1 MKVLITGTHLTPALA
16 VIEELKAY
24 PDIDIVYIG
33 RKYTI
38 EGDRAPS
45 AESQIL
51 PSLGVKFIH
60 LVAGRLRRFL
70 SWGTLTSLAKVPVGF
85 IQAFYLVAYERP
97 QVVLSFGGYIGL
109 PVVVAGWLL
118 SIPIIVHEQTLVS
131 GLANKISAFFANK
144 IAVSFDPDLIGI
156 RFNRIGV
163 DHSYPFDK
171 NKIVLTGNP
180 LRQEILYPQKLTKDY
195 QQIVAVA
202 KENNLPV
209 ILVTGGNQGS
219 HVINVTVEQ
228 CLDQLLKMACLVHQT
243 GDSSFSDYERLA
255 KKETDRYLVKK
266 FIGLRIGAVMK
277 NVDLVICRSGANTLL
292 ELAYFRVPAITI
304 PLPYLYQNEQLTNA
318 RFYEQLGLCQVIPQS
333 QLTANRLLDEVSQAI
348 KHLPLLREK
357 AKNAQDVV
365 IKDAAKRLTQEVLKF
380 LRYG

>member
-1 MKVLITGTHLTPALA
+1 MRVLITGTHFTPALA
-16 VIEELKAY
+16 VIEELKTY
-24 PDIDIVYIG
+24 PDIDIAYIG

-70 SWGTLTSLAKVPVGF
+70 SWGTLTSLAKVPIGF

-109 PVVVAGWLL
+109 PVVVAAWLL

-131 GLANKISAFFANK
+131 GLANKISVFFANK
-144 IAVSFDPDLIGI
+144 IAVSFDTDL
-156 RFNRIGV
+156 IGV

-171 NKIVLTGNP
+171 NKIVMTGNP
-180 LRQEILYPQKLTKDY
+180 LRQEILRPQKLTEDY
-195 QQIVAVA
+195 QQLMAVA
-202 KENNLPV
+202 KKNNLPL

-219 HVINVTVEQ
+219 HVINVTVER
-228 CLDQLLKMACLVHQT
+228 CLDQLLKVACIIHQT
-243 GDSSFSDYERLA
+243 GNSAFGDYERLA
-255 KKETDRYLVKK
+255 KRATDRYLVKK
-266 FIGLRIGAVMK
+266 FIGSEIGAVMK
-277 NVDLVICRSGANTLL
+277 NADLVICRSGANTLL
-292 ELAYFRVPAITI
+292 ELAYFRVSTITI
-304 PLPYLYQNEQLTNA
+304 PIPYLYQDEQLTNA

-333 QLTANRLLDEVSQAI
+333 QLTANRLLNQVSQAI
-348 KHLPLLREK
+348 KNLPLLREK
-357 AKNAQDVV
+357 AKNAQTVV